1 MRKGPKPEKNEMQVY
16 PYTIKLIDPLFY
28 SHEALSGAFT
38 QPYLH
43 ATAVNHAI
51 AWAMGRSR
59 EDQSYIISE
68 SRGGRNTP
76 RYEHSWIEHDFY
88 FTPASI
94 DGEMSYIVETVK
106 GDMDYLIQP
115 GFGQVKILGKSVG
128 RNEVLKAYRLF
139 SIPPE
144 TLFTGYLHCDPD
156 IVPSMPKLI
165 RLGSFRGKAVLEIGK
180 EEKTF
185 GIVSNQ
191 YVNHP
196 VDPLVSTVKRGVM
209 IAMFPYPIVD
219 NALAEDAIEI
229 RAHGQ
234 RAFVALPSRTVSYD
248 KDALIKRLEDLKP
261 GFAKAKD
268 FSLPMKERAY
278 IVLHMLRTS
287 LSIKHFLMGITGEE
301 RLDAALKE
309 IEGIEEIRLASK
321 GEAVTLDETRLLG
334 ILERIRGI
342 MDDCEGKVKGTSA
355 GKEPKSSGNSSSSI
369 IL

>member
-1 MRKGPKPEKNEMQVY
+1 MQVY

-43 ATAVNHAI
+43 ATTINHAA

-59 EDQSYIISE
+59 EDQSYIICE
-68 SRGGRNTP
+68 SKGGRNVP
-76 RYEHSWIEHDFY
+76 RYEHSWIEPDFY
-88 FTPASI
+88 FTPASVEG
-94 DGEMSYIVETVK
+94 DMAYIVETVK

-115 GFGQVKILGKSVG
+115 GFGQAKILGKSVG

-144 TLFTGYLHCDPD
+144 TVFAGYLHCAPD
-156 IVPSMPKLI
+156 IVTSLPKLV
-165 RLGSFRGKAVLEIGK
+165 RLGSFRGKALLETGK

-196 VDPLVSTVKRGVM
+196 VDPLVSRVRRGIM
-209 IAMFPYPIVD
+209 IGMFPYPIVD
-219 NALAEDAIEI
+219 NALVEDAIEI

-234 RAFVALPSRTVSYD
+234 RAFVALPARTVSYD
-248 KDALIKRLEDLKP
+248 KDAVIKRLEDLNP
-261 GFAKAKD
+261 GFLKAKD
-268 FSLPMKERAY
+268 ISLPMKERAY

-287 LSIKHFLMGITGEE
+287 LSIRHFLMGIIGEE

-309 IEGIEEIRLASK
+309 IEGVEEIRLASK
-321 GEAVTLDETRLLG
+321 GEAGTLDEIRLLG

-342 MDDCEGKVKGTSA
+342 MDDCEGKIKGTTA
-355 GKEPKSSGNSSSSI
+355 GKEPKGSGNSSSSI